1 MNSTNRPLRL
11 IAAVAAFSLSVIIPP
26 AFSAAEAPLF
36 PFLISYDA
44 PDNASNMSHL
54 LDAPAGKHGFVRV
67 ENGHFV
73 NDRGRIKFH
82 ATNLT
87 GPSNFPT
94 HAQADKLAARL
105 ARFGINCVRLHYFD
119 STYGNFMTEKQAGI
133 FGIGDPVPN
142 AFSADPEQPMPRF
155 DPAQIDRQDYLI
167 AALKKRG
174 IYVNINTHVARFR
187 KGVCFFDPLIIA
199 SEKEYAR
206 ALLTR
211 VNPYTGLSYTNDP
224 CVALIEINNENTV
237 FKGHRESGW
246 LASLSGRLAGE
257 VQKQWNAWLVK
268 KYKTTEV
275 MNAAWKTGG
284 APLAGEQVA
293 EGAFDRPVA
302 FDNKTWR
309 LDAGTS
315 ETSAAVA
322 DGVLRITV
330 TRDGAETFPK
340 LYRRVSLEKDNLYTV
355 SFRVRRAKGG
365 DSAKLGFAI
374 ARTRPGWKQLGVL
387 SPYSAGAEWKTI
399 THTFRATESSAAA
412 EIQFTRF
419 KKGVYEIDDLS
430 FKSGAPNVAGAGA
443 RIENGAIA
451 LPKSLASAPKQA
463 QDDLYQFVLDTERA
477 YWRTMSD
484 FIKNTLKA
492 KAPVSGTQLNYS
504 PPQTQAEL
512 DYVDIHAYWCHP
524 SVNKNWSIGNG
535 AMVGSMQNI
544 LSLAGNRVAGKPYT
558 ISEFNCPF
566 PNQYG
571 AEGQPLLRAYGAFQG
586 WDGVFEYTYNHTP
599 DFEPRR
605 NTYFFSMIARTEVL
619 AHFPACAAMF
629 LRGDVREARESIIG
643 SMDDATYFD
652 RLATRKHIAA
662 NIASVD
668 LDTKLALV
676 HKVAMAFTRAPGGSP
691 APAPATSLEKADIIQ
706 SDTGELTWN
715 REMPEK
721 AYWTVNTP
729 NTKCFSGFPAGR
741 EIAMGNIKLDIGA
754 TRLNW
759 ATVSLTSRHATGFGE
774 NGNHATIL
782 LAATGL
788 AENEGTVLDPVGKK
802 SVALRDRLHWGD
814 GTVLVEGVPASV
826 TLPSDPAK
834 TKCFALDEHGAR
846 KAEVPVEK
854 AKDGCRIEI
863 GPQYKTVWYEISV
876 TGGSK

>member
-11 IAAVAAFSLSVIIPP
+11 IAAVAAFSLSVISPP
-26 AFSAAEAPLF
+26 AFSAAGAPLF

-44 PDNASNMSHL
+44 PDNAANMSHL

-73 NDRGRIKFH
+73 NDKGRVKFH

-87 GPSNFPT
+87 GPANFPT
-94 HAQADKLAARL
+94 HEQADKLAARL

-187 KGVCFFDPLIIA
+187 NGVCFFDPLVIA
-199 SEKEYAR
+199 AEKEYAR

-257 VQKQWNAWLVK
+257 VQNQWNAWLVK
-268 KYKTTEV
+268 KYKTTEA
-275 MNAAWKTGG
+275 MNAAWKMENSALGD
-284 APLAGEQVA
+284 EQVQ

-302 FDNKTWR
+302 FDNNPWR
-309 LDAGTS
+309 LEKGAA
-315 ETSAAVA
+315 EVSATVA

-330 TRDGAETFPK
+330 TRDGNEAFPK
-340 LYRRVSLEKDNLYTV
+340 LFRRVPLEKDSLYTV
-355 SFRVRRAKGG
+355 SFRIRRTKGR
-365 DSAKLGFAI
+365 DSSKLGFAI
-374 ARTRPGWKQLGVL
+374 AKTRGGWKQLGL
-387 SPYSAGAEWKTI
+387 LAPFSATGGWETI
-399 THTFRATESSAAA
+399 THTFRATETSGSA

-419 KKGVYEIDDLS
+419 KTGVYEIDDLS
-430 FKSGAPNVAGAGA
+430 FKPGAPGSTGAGA
-443 RIENGAIA
+443 RIEDGSVAIVKNIA
-451 LPKSLASAPKQA
+451 AAPKQA
-463 QDDLYQFVLDTERA
+463 QNDFYQFVLDTERA
-477 YWRTMSD
+477 YWLTMSD

-492 KAPVSGTQLNYS
+492 RAPVSGTQLNYS

-524 SVNKNWSIGNG
+524 SVNKNWGIGNG
-535 AMVGSMQNI
+535 ALVGSMQSI

-629 LRGDVREARESIIG
+629 LRGDVSEARETVTG

-652 RLATRKHIAA
+652 RLVSRKHINASLAA
-662 NIASVD
+662 VG
-668 LDTKLALV
+668 LDSRLALV
-676 HKVAMAFTRAPGGSP
+676 HKVAMSFTRAPEKTP
-691 APAPATSLEKADIIQ
+691 APAVAPELGGIIQ

-729 NTKCFSGFPAGR
+729 GTKCFSGFPAGR
-741 EIAMGNIKLDIGA
+741 EIAMGNIKLNIGA

-774 NGNHATIL
+774 SGKPAAIL

-788 AENEGTVLDPVGKK
+788 AENEGTVLESAGGKN
-802 SVALRDRLHWGD
+802 VALRDRLHWGD
-814 GTVLVEGVPASV
+814 GTVLVEGVPAV
-826 TLPSDPAK
+826 LTLPSGPAR

-876 TGGSK
+876 AGGSK